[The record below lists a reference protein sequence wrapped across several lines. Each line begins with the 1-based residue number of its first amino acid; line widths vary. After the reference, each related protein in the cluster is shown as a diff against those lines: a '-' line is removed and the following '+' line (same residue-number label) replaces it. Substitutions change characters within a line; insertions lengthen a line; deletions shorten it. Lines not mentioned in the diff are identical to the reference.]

1 MDRFKYQSWIQG
13 WHDTYLTSQF
23 ALFPLCIGITIVIF
37 WSSRRFLIKRVPVLM
52 LAILVSI
59 GASSYVVRQYNSNVS
74 VHLRSN
80 LARWDA
86 VSAIAEASYLWPE
99 DRIVAPQLYY
109 SRFMNTANWSEY
121 WSAYVKKRFSLS
133 LKFSPE
139 FLEME
144 DLFGGEVVV
153 NLHHRDDGRLGCL
166 TVQSKNV
173 TFLISEK
180 GRRPPILADY
190 YGNVIS
196 VSWDHAVRLD
206 GGRFEVTKIVSPIEM
221 VGVDKNLYPV
231 WVMPVRFA
239 SKNGPRIDE
248 YKPIPWQYSVLLD
261 GQLKDL
267 VDLLEEQGEDDV
279 LMISA
284 RDDAYNSLSDE
295 WKQYIDH
302 LGGELSRLA
311 FRGSYAAIF
320 EGGRLVEESLR
331 NSGPVELLAF
341 RRDLRIRLVSAGLGY
356 GNLSLVEVNGV
367 DFSPNMRGLN
377 VVVWNAKTNVLRR
390 YIFDTCM
397 EYGPKSEAF

>member
-1 MDRFKYQSWIQG
+1 M
-13 WHDTYLTSQF
+13 
-23 ALFPLCIGITIVIF
+23 
-37 WSSRRFLIKRVPVLM
+37 
-52 LAILVSI
+52 
-59 GASSYVVRQYNSNVS
+59 
-74 VHLRSN
+74 
-80 LARWDA
+80 
-86 VSAIAEASYLWPE
+86 
-99 DRIVAPQLYY
+99 
-109 SRFMNTANWSEY
+109 
-121 WSAYVKKRFSLS
+121 
-133 LKFSPE
+133 
-139 FLEME
+139 
-144 DLFGGEVVV
+144 
-153 NLHHRDDGRLGCL
+153 
-166 TVQSKNV
+166 
-173 TFLISEK
+173 
-180 GRRPPILADY
+180 
-190 YGNVIS
+190 
-196 VSWDHAVRLD
+196 
-206 GGRFEVTKIVSPIEM
+206 
-221 VGVDKNLYPV
+221 
-231 WVMPVRFA
+231 
-239 SKNGPRIDE
+239 
-248 YKPIPWQYSVLLD
+248 
-261 GQLKDL
+261 
-267 VDLLEEQGEDDV
+267 LEEQGEDDV